1 MIALPMSAGT
11 LILGGGEGTLTID
24 GSGISSLM
32 YLVLSQ
38 STLILQDNCTITNG
52 NVTYT
57 AIYVSAGTFTMTGGT
72 ITNIHSTKDASEGY
86 GAGIHVLGSST
97 VVTVSGGSVCNNYN
111 NGTNQGA
118 SIYNSVGNV
127 TVLGQ
132 SVASGSQFTQNI
144 VSGSVSNAIL
154 ISSWDE
160 LVSNIDLLEDEAV
173 TTEFI
178 ITDNLVAT
186 SKIETLVPVKITS
199 SKAITITRDENFK
212 ELFFDTYASLE
223 VVGAENAI
231 ITFDGN
237 NIVAENSIIKIN
249 ANLSLTYCNLQNNS
263 NGASLGGG
271 GAIYISESTTSTFL
285 KNCSIINNKAYSGG
299 GIYYGNNGYNNY
311 IENCTFENN
320 SVTVTSGTGAGVMLY
335 SGNLYINS
343 ISMNSNYLAD
353 NETSADLYLYNAKQP
368 EVVLD
373 DVVSI
378 QSLWFYFSS
387 IFPIL
392 KVGSNLSG
400 DVKVV
405 LKPSSSSYSVNQL
418 ITLDSETVLS
428 NTQVGCFS
436 EIKDA
441 SNNYYTLLA
450 SGVINKN

>member
-11 LILGGGEGTLTID
+11 LTLGGGEGTLTID

-32 YLVLSQ
+32 YLILSQ

-52 NVTYT
+52 NVMYT

-72 ITNIHSTKDASEGY
+72 ITNIHSTKAASEGY

-320 SVTVTSGTGAGVMLY
+320 SVTATSGTGAGVMLY